1 MKILYEKGD
10 IVEDKDGRILEIVVS
25 NPVNNGYQIVIHYEA
40 ITINHRYNS
49 LDQTLPNDKKQF
61 INAINYVDN
70 QCYTPNIKI
79 ISNQNYLRIADM
91 RKRLIEV
98 YTKETQNQYYQFR
111 NITLDAIN
119 KMKDIEIVEFY
130 WTKINP

>member
-25 NPVNNGYQIVIHYEA
+25 NPISNGQTINIHYEA

-49 LDQTLPNDKKQF
+49 LDQNLPNDKKEF
-61 INAINYVDN
+61 INAIRYLDN
-70 QCYTPNIKI
+70 QFYTPSIKL
-79 ISNQNYLRIADM
+79 ISNVNYLRIADM
-91 RKRLIEV
+91 KKKLIEV
-98 YTKETQNQYYQFR
+98 YEKETQDQYYHLR
-111 NITLDAIN
+111 NITLEAIKN
-119 KMKDIEIVEFY
+119 MKDIEIVEFY